1 MCWILSPFFKLLRVK
16 PREPKFSGCGW
27 WIQKDTNSS
36 GESWPLYSILTAQ
49 EMLIFQT
56 PPNWGSERILT
67 QLSDSKAPE
76 EYWKSLSEWDDFK
89 VNVWTSKN
97 QRLQYFFLPLA
108 DTLRQMECV
117 IFYWHR
123 CTREYLLQLCSLYA
137 KILLE
142 GKAQGAEHDLLE
154 QKKISGDNGDISN
167 GMIYQYRN
175 ETNVAIFR
183 FWQCLT
189 SYILIILTLFWK
201 LGGTERSLSC
211 FLTNQWFW
219 LSIPLVSS

>member
-1 MCWILSPFFKLLRVK
+1 
-16 PREPKFSGCGW
+16 
-27 WIQKDTNSS
+27 
-36 GESWPLYSILTAQ
+36 
-49 EMLIFQT
+49 MLIFQT
-56 PPNWGSERILT
+56 PQIEEVRWFSLNFQIF
-67 QLSDSKAPE
+67 SKAPE

-175 ETNVAIFR
+175 EMRQMLRFSGSDNV
-183 FWQCLT
+183 
-189 SYILIILTLFWK
+189 
-201 LGGTERSLSC
+201 
-211 FLTNQWFW
+211 
-219 LSIPLVSS
+219 